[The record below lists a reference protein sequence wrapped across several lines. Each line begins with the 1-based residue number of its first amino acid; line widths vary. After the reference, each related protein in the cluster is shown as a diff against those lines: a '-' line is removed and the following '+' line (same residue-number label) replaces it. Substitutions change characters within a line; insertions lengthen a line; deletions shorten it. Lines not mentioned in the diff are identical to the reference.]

1 MCMPFEVL
9 IFAIPLIILHISLGG
24 YSFHNLFKSNAKTS
38 RIKIGWT
45 LIVLFL
51 NLIGPLL
58 YIFFGR
64 EKFKVNKR

>member
-1 MCMPFEVL
+1 MPIEIIL
-9 IFAIPLIILHISLGG
+9 FAVPLIIIHFSLAG
-24 YSFHNLFKSNAKTS
+24 YSLYNLFGSKSKTR

-45 LIVLFL
+45 FIVLIL

-64 EKFKVNKR
+64 EKFNVDNK

>member
-1 MCMPFEVL
+1 MPIE
-9 IFAIPLIILHISLGG
+9 IIAFAVPLIIIHFSLAG
-24 YSFHNLFKSNAKTS
+24 YSLHNLFGSKSKTR

-45 LIVLFL
+45 FIVLIL

-64 EKFKVNKR
+64 EKFKVDNK

>member
-1 MCMPFEVL
+1 MSIPIEIL
-9 IFAIPLIILHISLGG
+9 AFAIPLIIIHFSLAG
-24 YSFHNLFKSNAKTS
+24 YSLRNLIGSKTKTR

-45 LIVLFL
+45 LIVLIL

-64 EKFKVNKR
+64 EKFNEDNR